1 MMVMQK
7 AFRSA
12 MAKDILR
19 YIRLKQTLGRHF
31 ENGSRVLLSLD
42 GFLSD
47 LGKPSAD
54 LTPERFQ
61 KWGQTL
67 EPLSS
72 NTKLARM
79 RVVRNFCIYRRR
91 VAPGCFVPDPSQFP
105 KACPLLRPHIF
116 SEVEVA
122 RLLGHCDAMP
132 EDPARSP
139 LRWAG
144 TRLAI
149 ILLYTTGIRR
159 GELFRLKPQDY
170 DAGNHTLLIQAS
182 KFHKSRLL
190 PLPDDVAKEVDKH
203 LQARRAAYPS
213 ALVTEPMLWS
223 PYSGDRA
230 YTGTR
235 LQSNLRILFDRAG
248 IKKTD
253 GRRPRVHDFRHGF
266 AVNALIRWYRAGV
279 DVQAKLPLLAT
290 WLGHVSIL
298 STYHYL
304 HFVEDLR
311 LAADSRFIDS
321 YGSMVVPTPENEVS
335 R

>member
-1 MMVMQK
+1 MIMQK
-7 AFRSA
+7 PFRSA
-12 MAKDILR
+12 LANDILR
-19 YIRLKQTLGRHF
+19 YIHLKKALGRQF
-31 ENGSRVLLSLD
+31 EHASSVLLSLD
-42 GFLSD
+42 RFLSD
-47 LGKPSAD
+47 LGKPPAD

-61 KWGQTL
+61 GWGQTL

-72 NTKLARM
+72 NTKLDRM

-91 VAPGCFVPDPSQFP
+91 MAPHCFVPDPSQFP
-105 KACPLLRPHIF
+105 KACPLLRPYIL

-122 RLLGHCDAMP
+122 RLLGHCDALP
-132 EDPARSP
+132 DNPARSP

-149 ILLYTTGIRR
+149 VLLYTTGIRR

-170 DAGNHTLLIQAS
+170 DAGNRTLLIQAS

-190 PLPDDVAKEVDKH
+190 PLPDDVAREVDKH

-213 ALVTEPMLWS
+213 ALVTEPLLWS
-223 PYSGDRA
+223 SYSGDRA
-230 YTGTR
+230 YSGTR

-266 AVNALIRWYRAGV
+266 AVNALIRWYRAGA

-290 WLGHVSIL
+290 WLGHVSIF

-304 HFVEDLR
+304 HFIEDLR

-321 YGSMVVPTPENEVS
+321 YGSVVVPTANSGVS
-335 R
+335 L

>member
-1 MMVMQK
+1 MSLQK

-12 MAKDILR
+12 LAKDILS
-19 YIRLKQTLGRHF
+19 YIRLKQALGRRF
-31 ENGSRVLLSLD
+31 ENASSVLLSLD
-42 GFLSD
+42 RFLSD
-47 LGKPSAD
+47 LSQPSAN

-79 RVVRNFCIYRRR
+79 RIVRNFCIYRRR
-91 VAPGCFVPDPSQFP
+91 VAPDCFVPDPSQFP

-116 SEVEVA
+116 SEVEIA
-122 RLLGHCDAMP
+122 RLLGHCDALP

-170 DAGNHTLLIQAS
+170 DAGNQTLLIQAS

-190 PLPDDVAKEVDKH
+190 PLPDDVAKEIDRH
-203 LQARRAAYPS
+203 LQARGAAYPS
-213 ALVTEPMLWS
+213 ALVTEPLLWS
-223 PYSGDRA
+223 PYGGDRA

-235 LQSNLRILFDRAG
+235 LHSNLRILFDRAG
-248 IKKTD
+248 IKKPD
-253 GRRPRVHDFRHGF
+253 GRRPRIHDFRHGF

-279 DVQAKLPLLAT
+279 DVQVKLPLLAT

-311 LAADSRFIDS
+311 LAADSRFCNS
-321 YGSMVVPTPENEVS
+321 YGCVVVPTAKNGVS

>member
-7 AFRSA
+7 TFRSA

-19 YIRLKQTLGRHF
+19 YIRLKQALGRHF

-42 GFLSD
+42 GFLSN

-54 LTPERFQ
+54 LTPGRFQ

-72 NTKLARM
+72 STKLARM
-79 RVVRNFCIYRRR
+79 QVVRNFCIYRRR
-91 VAPGCFVPDPSQFP
+91 VTPDCFVPDPSQFP

-122 RLLGHCDAMP
+122 RLLGHCNAMP

-203 LQARRAAYPS
+203 LQTRSAAYPS
-213 ALVTEPMLWS
+213 ALVTEPLLWS

-321 YGSMVVPTPENEVS
+321 YGSMVVPAPKNGVS